1 MINLLN
7 NKFKFKEKYLS
18 LHKKFNVNPKNFNN
32 ILKKKIINLY
42 YYSYNLNKFLKNIL
56 FIIKGFCN
64 NLIYL
69 NIKLPKIISE
79 SFIRSKTLNF
89 KSKAISAF
97 INSASLFKVKD
108 VDLFLNNT
116 SKLGQHRSSNLSP
129 LNLHLSSTSTSIILK
144 SGRSQRVTFL
154 IPARYFTTINRSR
167 VIILSDFSNT
177 VLKRDMDQSHPYFV
191 RLSSY
196 NFFTGTNSLGEH
208 LNIKVYPKS
217 IYFPPK
223 PIKFFS
229 TETEKENREI
239 CIDTTAK
246 EWTSKHVHVN
256 KREIGFASFSHLEN
270 KKNGSKLFEQ
280 VEGAR
285 EKNINKEK
293 LKSSLSS
300 DSNIKK
306 LFKKN
311 ISLRNWGQE
320 KNWSKKKKKWFSFLD
335 KIRQI
340 IKSKYVFNAFLANS
354 QSINYNFNKNFKKT
368 DLNSI
373 YKILKYFFT
382 SLSSLIS
389 KPVFLF
395 SSDKINI
402 RLFYFIIPSLPKLKK
417 ERKINKFIRNKGK
430 LYEEKKNRREFR
442 KIMKNFKMKLFIAR
456 WKENNNLI
464 RLPNLL
470 DTVSKFIS
478 SSNQYSDLPISLLP
492 NQQTSTIRPLI
503 AKVYSMVPVIS
514 SNTTYKVQTA
524 DIFNLNDRHLESI
537 DLLNNI
543 VSKNKLTEGD
553 LSESKREI
561 KFNKIEQEKNFFIS
575 PSNSYTLL
583 TQFAEESNLNAPV
596 RNGVGD
602 KFSEVELEEAVSSY
616 PFYKVEEGGRGDNF
630 QYQNLLNEGFKSLQL
645 LKNRDIST
653 MVSLN
658 KDKLKYLV
666 FILEKAFNK
675 TIILDLVRLKYPYHE
690 SNILSQ
696 ILGLSSK
703 NKNFRK
709 MMRKLLYTATIKN
722 PTKMIRKQNFSIIPS
737 YLSGIKVRLAG
748 RLITQRVVP
757 RFTVQSIQIGSL
769 ARGKINYVDT
779 SRFTHKN
786 KRGAFSFTVTTSHIF
801 ENYK

>member
-1 MINLLN
+1 
-7 NKFKFKEKYLS
+7 
-18 LHKKFNVNPKNFNN
+18 
-32 ILKKKIINLY
+32 
-42 YYSYNLNKFLKNIL
+42 
-56 FIIKGFCN
+56 
-64 NLIYL
+64 
-69 NIKLPKIISE
+69 
-79 SFIRSKTLNF
+79 
-89 KSKAISAF
+89 
-97 INSASLFKVKD
+97 
-108 VDLFLNNT
+108 
-116 SKLGQHRSSNLSP
+116 
-129 LNLHLSSTSTSIILK
+129 
-144 SGRSQRVTFL
+144 
-154 IPARYFTTINRSR
+154 
-167 VIILSDFSNT
+167 
-177 VLKRDMDQSHPYFV
+177 
-191 RLSSY
+191 
-196 NFFTGTNSLGEH
+196 
-208 LNIKVYPKS
+208 
-217 IYFPPK
+217 
-223 PIKFFS
+223 
-229 TETEKENREI
+229 
-239 CIDTTAK
+239 
-246 EWTSKHVHVN
+246 VHVN

-320 KNWSKKKKKWFSFLD
+320 KNWSKKKTQYSNLGIYKPQVLDKKWFSFLD

-340 IKSKYVFNAFLANS
+340 IKSNYVLNAFLANS
-354 QSINYNFNKNFKKT
+354 QSIYHNFNKNFKKT